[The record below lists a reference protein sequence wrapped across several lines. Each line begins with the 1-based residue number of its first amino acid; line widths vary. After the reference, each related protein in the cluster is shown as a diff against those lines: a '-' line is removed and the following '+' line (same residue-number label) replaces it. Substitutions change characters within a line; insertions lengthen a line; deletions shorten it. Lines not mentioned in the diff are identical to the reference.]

1 MNFDKTFKKIE
12 KIKDLY
18 DHGQYEMAL
27 SLLNA
32 AVRRGIF
39 EADEQWVVDD
49 CYSRTYYQMGE
60 VDIALDYAW
69 KSINEPEGQNFRTQQ
84 WHFSDYLFMLHYSPR
99 TTDALMRERHFL
111 YDQFATPESMC
122 HHSHAR
128 HRHDRIRIGYLAN
141 SFRGGVITLF
151 CWPMIVGYDRSRFE
165 VYCYALEDV
174 KEEGGTLDAVRSQVK
189 VLRSYKWGQMK
200 AEIVRDI
207 YEDEIDILV
216 DLNVHASGGCTA
228 AVMCHRPAPVQVAGI
243 GYMATSGTRAVDY
256 FIGDRYCDP
265 PGAERDFKETLLRL
279 PSHFCYTP
287 LERAR
292 AVKRTY
298 ALTDH
303 IRFATFN
310 NGLKINPEVAAAWAE
325 ILRRVPGSTLL
336 VKGASGKKYMTQERH
351 RMLLAAGIPAER
363 IRMEKPSHDFLQ
375 RYMDVDIQLDTF
387 PYVGGATMADSLF
400 MGVPVVTRYG
410 KRHGTR
416 FGYSMLMQVGLG
428 ELASPDTEGY
438 IERAVALAEDRQLL
452 AALHA
457 QLPERMRQSPLMDSR
472 GYIRELE
479 TCYEEIWQR
488 WLRGPEEAD
497 EFPTF
502 CGVFEKG
509 NRESVENKV

>member
-1 MNFDKTFKKIE
+1 M
-12 KIKDLY
+12 
-18 DHGQYEMAL
+18 
-27 SLLNA
+27 
-32 AVRRGIF
+32 
-39 EADEQWVVDD
+39 
-49 CYSRTYYQMGE
+49 
-60 VDIALDYAW
+60 
-69 KSINEPEGQNFRTQQ
+69 
-84 WHFSDYLFMLHYSPR
+84 
-99 TTDALMRERHFL
+99 
-111 YDQFATPESMC
+111 
-122 HHSHAR
+122 
-128 HRHDRIRIGYLAN
+128 
-141 SFRGGVITLF
+141 
-151 CWPMIVGYDRSRFE
+151 
-165 VYCYALEDV
+165 
-174 KEEGGTLDAVRSQVK
+174 
-189 VLRSYKWGQMK
+189 
-200 AEIVRDI
+200 
-207 YEDEIDILV
+207 
-216 DLNVHASGGCTA
+216 
-228 AVMCHRPAPVQVAGI
+228 
-243 GYMATSGTRAVDY
+243 
-256 FIGDRYCDP
+256 
-265 PGAERDFKETLLRL
+265 
-279 PSHFCYTP
+279 
-287 LERAR
+287 
-292 AVKRTY
+292 
-298 ALTDH
+298 
-303 IRFATFN
+303 
-310 NGLKINPEVAAAWAE
+310 KINPEVAAAWAE

-416 FGYSMLMQVGLG
+416 FGYSILMQVGLG
-428 ELASPDTEGY
+428 E
-438 IERAVALAEDRQLL
+438 LL